1 MSFKNTIKYL
11 ALIFISFKCFSQLK
25 PEKVDL
31 DKFSFNVNYQ
41 ILPAKYVALEKRTFS
56 NETVFGNDFA
66 AFNSSKEALNNRI
79 NLYGWKK
86 SVRPSNV
93 DIEVRL
99 KSFKMGEPK
108 LESKVDESKD
118 KNGVVVKTT
127 NYFVTAVIEAK
138 GSAVVKIKGGITE
151 SGNDEEIV
159 YDFDKDYVYKSL
171 NANANSEVVKEAFKK
186 EKTDFYNES
195 IKTYVDVVFS
205 DTNFKIN
212 KVYGL
217 QPTTYRENLWIIDS
231 KDEEGGIQKEALE
244 AVKVIFA
251 KMSATEPIDNI
262 VSDMSPLIEYFDSL
276 KTKYTGSDKSSKK
289 IRYSAYYNLGRIY
302 IHLDQPEKAIKEGEG
317 LIANDYDKR
326 DGKKIIEDANYDLEN
341 FKKSTYKS
349 KHNPALY

>member
-1 MSFKNTIKYL
+1 MKIKNTIKYL
-11 ALIFISFKCFSQLK
+11 PLIFISINAFSQLK

-31 DKFSFNVNYQ
+31 DKFSFSVNYQ
-41 ILPAKYVALEKRTFS
+41 ILPSKFVALEKRTFS
-56 NETVFGNDFA
+56 TQTVIGNDFA
-66 AFNSSKEALNNRI
+66 SFFSNKETLDKRL
-79 NLYGWKK
+79 NLYGWKR
-86 SVRPSNV
+86 SVRYSNV
-93 DIEVRL
+93 DIEVKL
-99 KSFKMGEPK
+99 ESFKMGEPK

-138 GSAVVKIKGGITE
+138 AAAVVKIKGGINE

-159 YDFDKDYVYKSL
+159 YNFDKDYVYKSL
-171 NANANSEVVKEAFKK
+171 NVNANSEVVKEAFKK

-195 IKTYVDVVFS
+195 IKNYVDVVFS
-205 DTNFKIN
+205 GANYKIN

-217 QPTTYRENLWIIDS
+217 EPTTYRDNLWIIDS

-251 KMSATEPIDNI
+251 KMSATAPIDGI
-262 VSDMSPLIEYFDSL
+262 VSDMNPLIEYFDSL

-317 LIANDYDKR
+317 LIANDYDKK
-326 DGKKIIEDANYDLEN
+326 DGKRIIEDANYDLEN